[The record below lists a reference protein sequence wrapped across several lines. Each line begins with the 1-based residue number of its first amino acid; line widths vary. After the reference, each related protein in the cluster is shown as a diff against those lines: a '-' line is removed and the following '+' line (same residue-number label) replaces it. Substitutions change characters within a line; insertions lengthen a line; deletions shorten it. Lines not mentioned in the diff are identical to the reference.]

1 MIALPTPLEEIA
13 GALSRG
19 QQHLTSFTSG
29 LDAAGIDLANDEI
42 DAALAATVHVP
53 ILSTPDEFGALI
65 ESAVAFRR
73 DLQERLVRATQSES
87 ETRTKSDELK
97 LALAELA
104 TSVQREKE
112 QISAVVADYQRQFSE
127 AQDKRA
133 QEFTAI
139 AQNAQQEFTRVTTEY
154 QSQFSTGQDSR
165 QKEFSDALKA
175 TERVFKDTVALY
187 ETRLSE
193 QNNAFTNDRAELLK
207 ISGEKNDSLHR
218 EYAERAIAILDQI
231 ETDKVRVEKL
241 VGVIGNLGVTA
252 GYLRAANHA
261 RYSMWMWQA
270 ITVLAMVALSVM
282 AYRTL
287 YLLGEIGGSFNW
299 GGFAGRVVFL
309 ASLGVIAAY
318 AGTQADKLYTAEK
331 RSRRLALELEAI
343 GPYLAPLP
351 VEDQNKFRI
360 QIGERSFGQEEA
372 TVAGDKSP
380 ATMLALL
387 SSKEGKQ
394 FLEFLVDIAKR
405 ATK

>member
-1 MIALPTPLEEIA
+1 
-13 GALSRG
+13 
-19 QQHLTSFTSG
+19 
-29 LDAAGIDLANDEI
+29 
-42 DAALAATVHVP
+42 
-53 ILSTPDEFGALI
+53 
-65 ESAVAFRR
+65 
-73 DLQERLVRATQSES
+73 
-87 ETRTKSDELK
+87 
-97 LALAELA
+97 
-104 TSVQREKE
+104 VQREKE
-112 QISAVVADYQRQFSE
+112 QISPIVVDYQRQFSE

-139 AQNAQQEFTRVTTEY
+139 AQSAQQEFARVTTEY

-165 QKEFSDALKA
+165 QKEFSDALNA
-175 TERVFKDTVALY
+175 TERAFKDTVALH

-193 QNNAFTNDRAELLK
+193 QNVAFTNDRAELLRT
-207 ISGEKNDSLHR
+207 SGDKNDILHR
-218 EYAERAIAILDQI
+218 EYVDKAATLLQQI
-231 ETDKVRVEKL
+231 EDDKARVEKL
-241 VGVIGNLGVTA
+241 VGVIENLGVTS

-261 RYSMWMWQA
+261 RYSMWMWQT
-270 ITVLAMVALSVM
+270 ITVLAMIALSLM

-287 YLLGEIGGSFNW
+287 YLLGEVSGSFNW

-351 VEDQNKFRI
+351 VEEQNKFRI
-360 QIGERSFGQEEA
+360 QIGERSFGQEEVGTA
-372 TVAGDKSP
+372 AGDKSP

-394 FLEFLVDIAKR
+394 LLEFLVDIAKR

>member
-1 MIALPTPLEEIA
+1 
-13 GALSRG
+13 
-19 QQHLTSFTSG
+19 
-29 LDAAGIDLANDEI
+29 
-42 DAALAATVHVP
+42 LAATVHVP
-53 ILSTPDEFGALI
+53 FLSAPDEFGALI

-73 DLQERLVRATQSES
+73 DLQERLVKATQEEN
-87 ETRTKSDELK
+87 ETRTKSDELQ
-97 LALAELA
+97 ATLAELA
-104 TSVQREKE
+104 TSIEREKE
-112 QISAVVADYQRQFSE
+112 QLSAIVVDYQRQFSE
-127 AQDKRA
+127 AQDKRG
-133 QEFTAI
+133 QEFTAL
-139 AQNAQQEFTRVTTEY
+139 AQNVQQEVTRVTTEY

-165 QKEFSDALKA
+165 QKEFSEALKA
-175 TERVFKDTVALY
+175 TERVFKDAVALN

-193 QNNAFTNDRAELLK
+193 QNNALTNDRAELLK
-207 ISGEKNDSLHR
+207 AAGEKNDKLHK
-218 EYAERAIAILDQI
+218 EYAETALAILQQI
-231 ETDKVRVEKL
+231 EADKVRVEKL
-241 VGVIGNLGVTA
+241 VGVIGNLGVTS

-270 ITVLAMVALSVM
+270 VTVLTMIALSVM

-287 YLLGEIGGSFNW
+287 YLLGEGSGPFNW

-318 AGTQADKLYTAEK
+318 AGTQADKLYAAEK

-372 TVAGDKSP
+372 VTATGEKSP
-380 ATMLALL
+380 ATILALL

-394 FLEFLVDIAKR
+394 LLEFLVDIAKR